1 MMIVTMK
8 LTMADNQQKTLDV
21 VLQSEGSKT
30 DGSAAILV
38 NGTDFSMNCDGFNIA
53 IYDKYLGEMVE
64 MSAFDLNDN
73 MKLYRK

>member
-1 MMIVTMK
+1 MTMK
-8 LTMADNQQKTLDV
+8 LTMSDNLQKTLDV
-21 VLQSEGSKT
+21 VLQSDGNKT

-73 MKLYRK
+73 MKLSRK